1 MVLFKPMKKKSP
13 AIILLIMLLWCGFA
27 YSQPNSAIV
36 STAAGCD
43 TINYPIPAAWSR
55 ANYTIIDG
63 ANTGY
68 RTGTNTYG
76 DKEKAHFFDL
86 SATANTYITRC
97 YIQFAKANSINQ
109 AGLNKTINIK
119 VYDGTSNTPGAL
131 LGSTS
136 TTLENIRIDV
146 QLNDKTDIY
155 FPAAIALPA
164 SKKFFLAVDYST
176 LSWPSDSLSIYSSL
190 SGRTPNY
197 AWEKWSDNS
206 WNTVTSESGLSLS
219 LYMNPFVSTNTTC
232 QLVQP
237 VTMGQ
242 FSGILSSKGHELSWQ
257 TLSELNNKGF
267 YIQYS
272 ANGQQFESVGFVP
285 SKAISGNSTQPIQYT
300 FTYQPNAATQ
310 QSHYR
315 LMQVDVD
322 GKTSYSKQ
330 IALRNSALST
340 GIIARMVNTA
350 GSGVL
355 QVGFSKST
363 TGNTQVRTIDAT
375 GRVMLQQNVA
385 ANALQTSINTS
396 KLAKG
401 LYVLQIVNE
410 QGQLIDTEKF
420 WIQ

>member
-1 MVLFKPMKKKSP
+1 MKEICP
-13 AIILLIMLLWCGFA
+13 AILLSGLLMLSGIA
-27 YSQPNSAIV
+27 NSQSTSAIV
-36 STAAGCD
+36 SNAAGCD
-43 TINYPIPAAWSR
+43 TINYPIPSGWGRS
-55 ANYTIIDG
+55 NYAIIDG

-97 YIQFAKANSINQ
+97 YIYFAKANSINQ

-146 QLNDKTDIY
+146 LLNDKTDIY
-155 FPAAIALPA
+155 FPAAISLPA
-164 SKKFFLAVDYST
+164 SKKFFLSVDFSS
-176 LSWPSDSLSIYSSL
+176 LSWPSDSLAIYSSL

-206 WNTVTSESGLSLS
+206 WNTVPSESGLNLS

-237 VTMGQ
+237 VTMGA
-242 FSGILSSKGHELSWQ
+242 FTGELNSKGHQLQWSTFAEQ
-257 TLSELNNKGF
+257 HNKGF
-267 YIQYS
+267 YVQY
-272 ANGQQFESVGFVP
+272 AADGQHFESIGFVP
-285 SKAISGNSTQPIQYT
+285 SKAPGGNSTAPLHYQ
-300 FTYQPNAATQ
+300 FTYQPSIESQ

-330 IALRNSALST
+330 IALRNSNLSSAV
-340 GIIARMVNTA
+340 ISKMLQTA
-350 GSGVL
+350 SSGQL
-355 QVGFSKST
+355 KIEFSRPL
-363 TGNTQVRTIDAT
+363 TGNFQLRTIDAA
-375 GRVMLQQNVA
+375 GRVMRQQTIQA
-385 ANALQTSINTS
+385 AGQSSVTVNTQG
-396 KLAKG
+396 LAKA
-401 LYVLQIVNE
+401 LYVLHMINE
-410 QGQLIDTEKF
+410 QGQLIDSEKF
-420 WIQ
+420 WIE

>member
-1 MVLFKPMKKKSP
+1 MKR
-13 AIILLIMLLWCGFA
+13 IILAICSIALLFTSISVMA
-27 YSQPNSAIV
+27 QPAGNITAN
-36 STAAGCD
+36 AAGCD
-43 TINYPIPAAWSR
+43 TINFPIPTAWSR
-55 ANYTIIDG
+55 ANYSIIDG

-76 DKEKAHFFDL
+76 DKEKAHFFDV
-86 SATANTYITRC
+86 SASANTYLTRC
-97 YIQFAKANSINQ
+97 YIYFAKANSINQ

-146 QLNDKTDIY
+146 LLNDKTDIF
-155 FPAAIALPA
+155 FPAAISLPA
-164 SKKFFLAVDYST
+164 SKKFFLSVDYSS
-176 LSWPSDSLSIYSSL
+176 LSWPNDSLAIYSSL

-197 AWEKWSDNS
+197 AWEKWQDNS

-219 LYMNPFVSTNTTC
+219 LFMNPFLSTNTTC

-237 VTMGQ
+237 VTMGS
-242 FSGILSSKGHELSWQ
+242 FTGLLSNKGHELSW
-257 TLSELNNKGF
+257 TTFAELNNKGF
-267 YIQYS
+267 YVQYA
-272 ANGQQFESVGFVP
+272 ANGHQFETVGFVP
-285 SKAISGNSTQPIQYT
+285 SKAADGTSTQPLAYSFVHQPSS
-300 FTYQPNAATQ
+300 TYS

-315 LMQVDVD
+315 LMQADKD

-330 IALRNSALST
+330 IALRNGALST
-340 GIIARMVNTA
+340 AVIAQMINTP

-355 QVGFSKST
+355 QVGFAKPL
-363 TGNTQVRTIDAT
+363 TGNTQWRTIDAAGRIMQQQTLQSNVSQAYIPT
-375 GRVMLQQNVA
+375 GTL
-385 ANALQTSINTS
+385 S
-396 KLAKG
+396 KG